1 MNIRKHYSLESKAHK
16 CRNSTNTKPKN
27 LYQVMWW
34 VHYKVQNGVNRNTNL
49 HRENEEQTEAFPHIT
64 NPIIKPALRHEVK
77 AQNPSAHKN
86 QIFKQWAETKWEL
99 RIMIK
104 LNRKKP
110 WEHRVQNSK
119 ESTLH
124 SKTKIPLQK
133 IQQYTQGSNSPHT
146 QKSKLYSSDKTPLS
160 VTTEFCC
167 FKG

>member
-16 CRNSTNTKPKN
+16 CKNSTNTKPKN

-77 AQNPSAHKN
+77 AQNPSAHEN

-99 RIMIK
+99 RITIK
-104 LNRKKP
+104 LNRKKALRTQSAK
-110 WEHRVQNSK
+110 HF
-119 ESTLH
+119 TLRP
-124 SKTKIPLQK
+124 KFLYRRFNNIPKDQ
-133 IQQYTQGSNSPHT
+133 IHHT
-146 QKSKLYSSDKTPLS
+146 PKNLNFT
-160 VTTEFCC
+160 V
-167 FKG
+167 